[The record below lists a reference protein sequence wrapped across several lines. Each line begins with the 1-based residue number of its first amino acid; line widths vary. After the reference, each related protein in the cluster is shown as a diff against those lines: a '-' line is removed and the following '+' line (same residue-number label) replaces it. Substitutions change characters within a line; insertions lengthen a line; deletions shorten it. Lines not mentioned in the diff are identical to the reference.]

1 MSVSFE
7 ELVLYGIY
15 WFAAIGISLLTIFI
29 LAREVLKRWR
39 LNYRL
44 DNNDETLLSDSSVKV
59 EVLTS
64 GPEGSSFVDSVP
76 AILVEKS
83 SNLS

>member
-1 MSVSFE
+1 MPTPIE
-7 ELVLYGIY
+7 ELALYAIY
-15 WFAAIGISLLTIFI
+15 WFAAIGISLLTIFV

-44 DNNDETLLSDSSVKV
+44 DNNDETLLNDSSVKI

-64 GPEGSSFVDSVP
+64 APKGSSFVDSVP
-76 AILVEKS
+76 AVLVEKIE
-83 SNLS
+83 

>member
-1 MSVSFE
+1 M
-7 ELVLYGIY
+7 
-15 WFAAIGISLLTIFI
+15 TIFI

-44 DNNDETLLSDSSVKV
+44 DNNDETLLNDSSVKI

-64 GPEGSSFVDSVP
+64 APKGSSFVDSVP
-76 AILVEKS
+76 AILVEKIE
-83 SNLS
+83 

>member
-1 MSVSFE
+1 MSVFFE
-7 ELVLYGIY
+7 ELALYGIY

-44 DNNDETLLSDSSVKV
+44 ENNDETLLSDSSVKI

-64 GPEGSSFVDSVP
+64 APEGSSFVDSVP
-76 AILVEKS
+76 AILVEKIE
-83 SNLS
+83 

>member
-1 MSVSFE
+1 MSTPIE
-7 ELVLYGIY
+7 ELVLYAIY

-44 DNNDETLLSDSSVKV
+44 DNNDETLLNDSSVKI

-64 GPEGSSFVDSVP
+64 APKGSSFVDSVP
-76 AILVEKS
+76 AILVE
-83 SNLS
+83 NTE

>member
-1 MSVSFE
+1 MAPYE
-7 ELVLYGIY
+7 EVVLYAIY

-44 DNNDETLLSDSSVKV
+44 ENNDETLLNDSSVKI
-59 EVLTS
+59 EVITS
-64 GPEGSSFVDSVP
+64 APEGSSFVESVP
-76 AILVEKS
+76 AVLIDDTE
-83 SNLS
+83 

>member
-1 MSVSFE
+1 MGPE
-7 ELVLYGIY
+7 EEVILYAIY

-44 DNNDETLLSDSSVKV
+44 ENNDETLLDDSSVKI
-59 EVLTS
+59 EVVTS
-64 GPEGSSFVDSVP
+64 APKGSSFVDSVP
-76 AILVEKS
+76 AVLIDNSE
-83 SNLS
+83 

>member
-1 MSVSFE
+1 MPTPIE
-7 ELVLYGIY
+7 ELALCAIY
-15 WFAAIGISLLTIFI
+15 WFAAIGISFLTIFI

-44 DNNDETLLSDSSVKV
+44 ENNDETLLNDSSVKI

-64 GPEGSSFVDSVP
+64 APEGSSFVDSVP
-76 AILVEKS
+76 AVLIE
-83 SNLS
+83 NIE

>member
-1 MSVSFE
+1 MGPDE
-7 ELVLYGIY
+7 EVILYAIY

-44 DNNDETLLSDSSVKV
+44 ENNDETLLDDSSVKI
-59 EVLTS
+59 EVVTS
-64 GPEGSSFVDSVP
+64 APKGSSFVDSVP
-76 AILVEKS
+76 AVLIDNSE
-83 SNLS
+83 

>member
-7 ELVLYGIY
+7 ELALYGIY

-29 LAREVLKRWR
+29 LAKEVLKRWR

-44 DNNDETLLSDSSVKV
+44 ENNDETLLSDSSVKI

-64 GPEGSSFVDSVP
+64 APEGSSFVDSVP
-76 AILVEKS
+76 AILVEKIE
-83 SNLS
+83 

>member
-1 MSVSFE
+1 MGPE
-7 ELVLYGIY
+7 EDVILYAIY

-44 DNNDETLLSDSSVKV
+44 ENNDETLLDDSSVKI
-59 EVLTS
+59 EVVTS
-64 GPEGSSFVDSVP
+64 APKGSSFVDSVP
-76 AILVEKS
+76 AVLIDNSE
-83 SNLS
+83 

>member
-1 MSVSFE
+1 MSTPIE
-7 ELVLYGIY
+7 ELVLYAIY

-44 DNNDETLLSDSSVKV
+44 DNNDKTLLNDSSVKI

-64 GPEGSSFVDSVP
+64 APKGSSFVDSVP
-76 AILVEKS
+76 AVLVEKIE
-83 SNLS
+83 

>member
-1 MSVSFE
+1 MPTPIE
-7 ELVLYGIY
+7 ELALYAIY
-15 WFAAIGISLLTIFI
+15 WFAAIGISFLTIFI

-44 DNNDETLLSDSSVKV
+44 ENNDETLLNDSSVKI

-64 GPEGSSFVDSVP
+64 APEGSSFVDSVP
-76 AILVEKS
+76 AVLIENIK
-83 SNLS
+83 

>member
-64 GPEGSSFVDSVP
+64 APEVSSFVDSVP
-76 AILVEKS
+76 AILVEKIE
-83 SNLS
+83 

>member
-7 ELVLYGIY
+7 ELVLYGTY

-64 GPEGSSFVDSVP
+64 APEGSSFVDSVP
-76 AILVEKS
+76 AILVEKIE
-83 SNLS
+83 

>member
-1 MSVSFE
+1 MGPDE
-7 ELVLYGIY
+7 EVILYAIY

-44 DNNDETLLSDSSVKV
+44 ENNDETLLDDSSVKI
-59 EVLTS
+59 EVVTS
-64 GPEGSSFVDSVP
+64 APKESSFVDSVP
-76 AILVEKS
+76 AVLIDNSE
-83 SNLS
+83 

>member
-1 MSVSFE
+1 MSTPIE
-7 ELVLYGIY
+7 ELALYATY

-44 DNNDETLLSDSSVKV
+44 DNNDETLLNDSSVKI

-64 GPEGSSFVDSVP
+64 APKGSSFVDSVP
-76 AILVEKS
+76 AVLVEKIE
-83 SNLS
+83 

>member
-1 MSVSFE
+1 MPTPIE
-7 ELVLYGIY
+7 ELALYAIY
-15 WFAAIGISLLTIFI
+15 WFAAIGISFLTIFI

-44 DNNDETLLSDSSVKV
+44 ENNDETLLNDSSVKI

-64 GPEGSSFVDSVP
+64 APEGSSFVDSVP
-76 AILVEKS
+76 AVLVEKIE
-83 SNLS
+83 

>member
-64 GPEGSSFVDSVP
+64 APEGSSFVVSVP
-76 AILVEKS
+76 AFLVEKIE
-83 SNLS
+83 

>member
-7 ELVLYGIY
+7 DLVLYGIY

-44 DNNDETLLSDSSVKV
+44 ENNDETLLSDSSVKI

-64 GPEGSSFVDSVP
+64 APEGSSFVDSVP
-76 AILVEKS
+76 AILVEKIE
-83 SNLS
+83 

>member
-1 MSVSFE
+1 MSTPIE
-7 ELVLYGIY
+7 GLALYATY

-44 DNNDETLLSDSSVKV
+44 DNNDKTLLNDSSVKI

-64 GPEGSSFVDSVP
+64 APKGSSFVDSVP
-76 AILVEKS
+76 AILVEKIE
-83 SNLS
+83 

>member
-1 MSVSFE
+1 MGPDEEVS
-7 ELVLYGIY
+7 LYAIY

-44 DNNDETLLSDSSVKV
+44 ENNDETLLDDSSVKI
-59 EVLTS
+59 EVVTS
-64 GPEGSSFVDSVP
+64 APKGSSFVDSVP
-76 AILVEKS
+76 AVLIDNSE
-83 SNLS
+83 

>member
-1 MSVSFE
+1 MSVPIE
-7 ELVLYGIY
+7 ELVLYAIY

-44 DNNDETLLSDSSVKV
+44 DNNDETLLNDSSVKI

-64 GPEGSSFVDSVP
+64 APKGSSFVDSVP
-76 AILVEKS
+76 AILVE
-83 SNLS
+83 NTE

>member
-1 MSVSFE
+1 MPTPIE
-7 ELVLYGIY
+7 ELALYAIY

-44 DNNDETLLSDSSVKV
+44 DNNDETLLNDSSVKI

-64 GPEGSSFVDSVP
+64 APKGSSFVDSVP
-76 AILVEKS
+76 AILVEKIE
-83 SNLS
+83 